1 MGGVNASLTMHYL
14 NTQKL
19 SLAPS
24 LSLSFFFAHIVGFF
38 FAWLV
43 VNDQS
48 PKVKVATLEIATM
61 LTKEKLQKNH

>member
-1 MGGVNASLTMHYL
+1 MNASLTMHYL

-24 LSLSFFFAHIVGFF
+24 LSLFFSFFFAHIVGFF
-38 FAWLV
+38 FAWLL